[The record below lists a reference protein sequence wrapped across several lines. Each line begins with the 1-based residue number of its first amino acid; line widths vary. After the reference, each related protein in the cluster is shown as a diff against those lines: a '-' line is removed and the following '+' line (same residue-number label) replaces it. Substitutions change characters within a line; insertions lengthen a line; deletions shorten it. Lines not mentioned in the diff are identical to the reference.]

1 MTDVI
6 IEEEIRI
13 ERERRERA
21 RVRVKME
28 GRRERVRGEERGRKR
43 RGGGERERERERK
56 RERIDMC
63 IQIESH
69 VKVSEGAMYKSR
81 REAPNCNQSCQHLD
95 LGLLSSR
102 AMRK

>member
-43 RGGGERERERERK
+43 RGGGEKERERK

>member
-43 RGGGERERERERK
+43 RGGGEKE

-81 REAPNCNQSCQHLD
+81 REASKCNQSCQHLD
-95 LGLLSSR
+95 LGLLASR

>member
-43 RGGGERERERERK
+43 RGGGEKE